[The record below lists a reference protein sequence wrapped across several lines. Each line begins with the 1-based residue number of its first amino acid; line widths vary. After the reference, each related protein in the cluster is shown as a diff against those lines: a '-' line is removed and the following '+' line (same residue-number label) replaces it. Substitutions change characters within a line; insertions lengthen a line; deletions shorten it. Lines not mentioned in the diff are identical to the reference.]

1 MNLRIRK
8 HTHHANICD
17 VWLIKPIGGGA
28 RTCLMHGTVS
38 EDDAKLL
45 AEKFDATWEDFDLPS
60 SSREPETM
68 PEARVKKQPDLFT
81 GKGE

>member
-38 EDDAKLL
+38 EDDAKENDRDKLR
-45 AEKFDATWEDFDLPS
+45 AKQFQYIEFDAILPVIPTITAKVIEQKS
-60 SSREPETM
+60 ESI
-68 PEARVKKQPDLFT
+68 
-81 GKGE
+81 